1 MMEILNIKQFVKKWK
16 ENIKEKISPNKLLVI
31 IQIGDNEASNRYVR
45 NKIKDCQEVG
55 IHTQLR
61 RLPESASTQDVI
73 KTIEEYKLYPDCYII
88 VQQPVPPQVDLE
100 KVKMAVPRDM
110 DIDGLRPDSKFAAC
124 TPFGIIHY
132 LNACG
137 FPFEGAHAL
146 VLGRSDLVGKPMAKM
161 LLEKNASVTICHSKS
176 KEIEKYAAFA
186 DLVVVAVGKEG
197 VFDARLAPKA
207 SILVDVG
214 INFNEQG
221 KMVGDI
227 KNPDNRCT
235 PVPGGVGLL
244 TRCAILEQIA
254 ED

>member
-1 MMEILNIKQFVKKWK
+1 MILLNIKNFVADWK
-16 ENIKEKISPNKLLVI
+16 ENIKNKISNSKLLVI
-31 IQIGDNEASNRYVR
+31 IQIGNNKASTRYVR

-61 RLPESASTQDVI
+61 QLPESATTEDVLKVI
-73 KTIEEYKLYPDCYII
+73 KEYALYPECYII

-100 KVKMAVPRDM
+100 KIKMTVSKDM

-124 TPFGIIHY
+124 TPFGIMYY
-132 LNACG
+132 LRACG
-137 FPFEGAHAL
+137 FQFEGAHAL
-146 VLGRSDLVGKPMAKM
+146 VIGRSDLVGKPMAKM

-207 SILVDVG
+207 QAIVDVG

-221 KMVGDI
+221 KMVGDVKHPNNI
-227 KNPDNRCT
+227 CT

-254 ED
+254 ND